1 MRSAAQESGTWMKP
15 LGPDDPKKIGRYELF
30 CLLGEGG
37 MGRVYLGNS
46 PGGRPVAVKVIQP
59 EHARDPDF
67 LARFRSEVAA
77 AKKVSGA
84 YTASVVK
91 AEPDDNPPW
100 LATEFVAG
108 PSLADAVAT
117 IGRLPVDAVWQLA
130 AGLVEALQ
138 EVHGCD
144 LVHRDL
150 KPGNVLLAA
159 NGPKVIDFGISRA
172 VSGPGL
178 TRTGQTRTGQHT
190 GTGTGG
196 GYGTPGFMSP
206 EQFYGYRVGPA
217 SDIYALGRVVA
228 YAATGS
234 GAVANSLGLVA
245 PAGLAEIPVEL
256 RGLVARCMALRPED
270 RPTLGQLL
278 DEVVAGRG
286 RYPQASPLSFWREPL
301 ASLVRSKEEDLRRHL
316 AVGAGQGHEPGF
328 SSAAGAAPG
337 STARSHP
344 PTRDGRALSPRAGND
359 QAGQDIGSVPTQSMG
374 QDRRTTPRPPGR
386 AVRDRPPNGPA
397 GAAGIARGLLGGLFP
412 AYWADARRAGPA
424 GRRLGGIK
432 DAAGYAADAERL
444 FARGRFEEAEDA
456 YLDSLRLD
464 DKSAAVHVDLGRT
477 WYALQRGMD
486 AERAFR
492 EAINIDQLLVAA
504 HRNRCLAI
512 DMRTGRLSDA
522 TLAREQTEA
531 VCEEVLV
538 IEPDGPAGYA
548 NLGDA
553 YSCLARYAEA
563 AQAYQAAL
571 ALDEGNPR
579 LIVRLEHAWR
589 FRR

>member
-1 MRSAAQESGTWMKP
+1 MRAAAQESGTWMKP
-15 LGPDDPKKIGRYELF
+15 LGPDDPKKIGQYELF

-59 EHARDPDF
+59 EHALDPDF

-117 IGRLPVDAVWQLA
+117 IGRLPVDAVWRLA

-138 EVHGCD
+138 EVHGCN
-144 LVHRDL
+144 LIHRDL

-172 VSGPGL
+172 VAGP
-178 TRTGQTRTGQHT
+178 GQTRTGQHT
-190 GTGTGG
+190 ATGTGG

-245 PAGLAEIPVEL
+245 PAGLAEIPAEL

-316 AVGAGQGHEPGF
+316 AVGADEGYGHG
-328 SSAAGAAPG
+328 SGSAAGPPSG
-337 STARSHP
+337 SAVGPHP
-344 PTRDGRALSPRAGND
+344 PTRDARAFDP
-359 QAGQDIGSVPTQSMG
+359 QAGHDPAGRDIGSVPTQSMG
-374 QDRRTTPRPPGR
+374 QDRRTVPRPPF
-386 AVRDRPPNGPA
+386 PPGGGLLRHGPA
-397 GAAGIARGLLGGLFP
+397 GAAGIARGLIGGLFP
-412 AYWADARRAGPA
+412 AYRAETRGAGAA

-464 DKSAAVHVDLGRT
+464 DKSAAVRVDLGRT

-492 EAINIDQLLVAA
+492 EAINLDQLLVTA

-531 VCEEVLV
+531 VCEEVLE

-553 YSCLARYAEA
+553 YCCLARHREA
-563 AQAYQAAL
+563 AGAYQAAL
-571 ALDEGNPR
+571 AMDEGNPR
-579 LIVRLEHAWR
+579 LIARLEFAWR
-589 FRR
+589 FRG